1 MSIPKSRTENVDLVR
16 VFLHEIGR
24 VPLLTHAQEVFY
36 GKQVQEMISLLE
48 AKPALTK
55 KLHREPTSQEWALQ
69 VDKSEAE
76 ISTTVRQ
83 GQWAKQKMVE
93 ANLRLVVAIAKK
105 YLKSNLEFLDLV
117 QEGNIGLQRGVEK
130 FDPTKGYRFST
141 YAYWWIR
148 QAITRAIAQ
157 QARTIRLPIH
167 VIEKVNK
174 IKRTQRQLSQQL
186 GRTASIPEI
195 AGSVE
200 LTPEQVR
207 DCLGW
212 QRPMLSLNLRVGN
225 DLDTELGELLED
237 PDAAPEE
244 LIVQSDRSAKLK
256 HLMADL
262 SPKQQE
268 VLALRF
274 GLVDGQELSLAK
286 TGEQLNLSRETVR
299 QLEQLALKQ
308 LRLHRDQARFACHP

>member
-1 MSIPKSRTENVDLVR
+1 L
-16 VFLHEIGR
+16 IG
-24 VPLLTHAQEVFY
+24 VNPLLH
-36 GKQVQEMISLLE
+36 K
-48 AKPALTK
+48 AL
-55 KLHREPTSQEWALQ
+55 S
-69 VDKSEAE
+69 DY
-76 ISTTVRQ
+76 VR
-83 GQWAKQKMVE
+83 KVC
-93 ANLRLVVAIAKK
+93 
-105 YLKSNLEFLDLV
+105 
-117 QEGNIGLQRGVEK
+117 EK
-130 FDPTKGYRFST
+130 CG
-141 YAYWWIR
+141 
-148 QAITRAIAQ
+148 
-157 QARTIRLPIH
+157 
-167 VIEKVNK
+167 
-174 IKRTQRQLSQQL
+174 